1 VRHCLK
7 RGSGG
12 RKKREKSRREAEREE
27 RMEGRRDDGRKLPA
41 FSLSVGAVNICL

>member
-1 VRHCLK
+1 M
-7 RGSGG
+7 GSGG

-27 RMEGRRDDGRKLPA
+27 GIEGRGDDGRELPA